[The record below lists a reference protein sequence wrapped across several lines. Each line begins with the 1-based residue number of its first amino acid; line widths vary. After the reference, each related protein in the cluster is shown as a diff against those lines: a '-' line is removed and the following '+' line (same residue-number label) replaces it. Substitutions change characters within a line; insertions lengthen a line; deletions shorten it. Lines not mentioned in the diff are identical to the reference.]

1 MFYAP
6 ELLSLRRKGKLARCW
21 LAATVSEKMFKQ
33 TCKPALIKKMDVSLI
48 CDEIVSTIELR
59 NGRSCGRFSL
69 YLSSQLMYGVTKILF
84 YQAKFF
90 QDYIYETRWKLI
102 GINRH
107 KELNAATALEL
118 PEVPPINELF
128 RNLEVSSNLHL
139 ITEEPYTSVVEQM
152 QGEMNFGVLSS
163 YEMEKFLLP
172 VVEGLSLSEI
182 RRFRWD
188 ETEEI
193 LGESVQVPLVDINNI
208 EIETMETEKET
219 QSAFA
224 KKDQLETLVV
234 IEDNAI
240 ARHTPST
247 PKKRTSKPLV
257 ETPSKKRKIS
267 LPEELVVPIEP
278 SSVLL
283 PEPVAE
289 TIPTRNLVAEVQKVL
304 PDLSNVELTR
314 VTKNKKRKVFDRQIK
329 LSSTAMRKCI
339 SNVRAH
345 TLEQYWLAS
354 TLPSAQEYLTRPST
368 KIFNT
373 LWGETLTKLF
383 KQYLVKPFVVQ
394 DELPYVS
401 DLEVRETLAGD
412 IVRADNLSK
421 LRDPIEELSSK
432 IVITTSETS
441 DLSKTLEKVLPTE
454 TYQSKE
460 RVELIKETK
469 EFEESLVELPEITGF
484 EEKIGSKACLTKTEI
499 LALMEIHWQDGGL
512 IKFHDLISPENYNKI
527 DAACAFQY
535 CLELHT
541 EKVVILKQAEPFDT
555 IWIQKCMYIS
565 ESGEDTATT

>member
-1 MFYAP
+1 
-6 ELLSLRRKGKLARCW
+6 
-21 LAATVSEKMFKQ
+21 
-33 TCKPALIKKMDVSLI
+33 
-48 CDEIVSTIELR
+48 
-59 NGRSCGRFSL
+59 
-69 YLSSQLMYGVTKILF
+69 
-84 YQAKFF
+84 
-90 QDYIYETRWKLI
+90 
-102 GINRH
+102 
-107 KELNAATALEL
+107 
-118 PEVPPINELF
+118 
-128 RNLEVSSNLHL
+128 
-139 ITEEPYTSVVEQM
+139 
-152 QGEMNFGVLSS
+152 
-163 YEMEKFLLP
+163 
-172 VVEGLSLSEI
+172 
-182 RRFRWD
+182 
-188 ETEEI
+188 
-193 LGESVQVPLVDINNI
+193 
-208 EIETMETEKET
+208 METEKET
-219 QSAFA
+219 RSTFA

-278 SSVLL
+278 SFVLL
-283 PEPVAE
+283 PEPAAE
-289 TIPTRNLVAEVQKVL
+289 TIPTRDLVAEVQEVL
-304 PDLSNVELTR
+304 PGWSNVELTR
-314 VTKNKKRKVFDRQIK
+314 VTKHKKRKVFDKQIK
-329 LSSTAMRKCI
+329 LSNNAMRKCI

-383 KQYLVKPFVVQ
+383 KQYLVKPFIVL

-421 LRDPIEELSSK
+421 FRDQIQELSSK

-441 DLSKTLEKVLPTE
+441 ELSKTLEKVLPTE
-454 TYQSKE
+454 IYHSKE

-469 EFEESLVELPEITGF
+469 EFEESLVELPEITDF
-484 EEKIGSKACLTKTEI
+484 EEKIREETVTFEKPDERKVESSSKSSHSSFLKACLTKTEI

-565 ESGEDTATT
+565 ESGEDTT